1 MSSSHLTTLLKF
13 WSRASLKKL
22 RNLSLRKGPQW
33 FQSWVRGLGSLQ
45 LASRHL
51 QTLIQI
57 NCKQQ
62 QLDKK
67 LRVCLLA
74 MRRFWRRRGLCLA
87 RFQCL
92 IYSSYFHELM
102 HCQLCCNIGN
112 DDPHGLSTVQQ
123 QAPPPYSVIFIVN
136 FIFFFFGKFLKVLIY
151 HSSLSN
157 RFIWNHR
164 SHFNIAFMGKSVS
177 TNVAVLLTN
186 YNVTLGDDIT
196 ILNKITSEDHFMG
209 INYDE

>member
-1 MSSSHLTTLLKF
+1 MNSCTASCAVILEMMIHMACLQFNSKRLLLTVSFSLLI
-13 WSRASLKKL
+13 S
-22 RNLSLRKGPQW
+22 
-33 FQSWVRGLGSLQ
+33 
-45 LASRHL
+45 
-51 QTLIQI
+51 
-57 NCKQQ
+57 
-62 QLDKK
+62 
-67 LRVCLLA
+67 
-74 MRRFWRRRGLCLA
+74 
-87 RFQCL
+87 
-92 IYSSYFHELM
+92 
-102 HCQLCCNIGN
+102 
-112 DDPHGLSTVQQ
+112 
-123 QAPPPYSVIFIVN
+123 
-136 FIFFFFGKFLKVLIY
+136 FFFFGKFLKVLIY